1 MASKGKSHRNHRC
14 RQNCLERRFFAVIFK
29 KYAAGPGLSPSVRF
43 FFLYKLDP
51 IGVDL
56 RFSDESTMMKAILAL
71 EDGSIFHGQGFGA
84 QTSACGEVCFNT
96 SMTGYQEILTDP
108 SYKGQIVTMTY
119 PLIGNY
125 GINRL
130 DIESFQPHVAGFVI
144 RELSPVVSNWR
155 SQISLADYLAENKI
169 PGIQGIDTRAL
180 TKKLRVR
187 GALNGFI
194 TTEPMSDQEAIE
206 RAKKWPGLVGVDY
219 VKEVT
224 HKKAFLWDEKDE
236 LSREFMLASGAN
248 PNPPKAAMPA
258 AEIPIVAYDFG
269 MKYNILRRLRQQ
281 GFKVQVVPAT
291 TPAAEALKYKPA
303 GIFLSNGPGDPSALG
318 YAVKAVSDLVKS
330 GIPIFGICLGHQIL
344 GQAFGGK
351 TFKLKFGHRGGNQP
365 VKDLETGKVEITSQ
379 NHGFAVDP
387 ASLPSDVAVNRI
399 NLNDQTV
406 EGMRH
411 KSKPIFCVQ
420 YHPEASPGPHDST
433 ALFAEFSALIKKS

>member
-1 MASKGKSHRNHRC
+1 
-14 RQNCLERRFFAVIFK
+14 
-29 KYAAGPGLSPSVRF
+29 
-43 FFLYKLDP
+43 
-51 IGVDL
+51 
-56 RFSDESTMMKAILAL
+56 MKAILAL
-71 EDGSIFHGQGFGA
+71 EDGSLFHGEGFGA
-84 QTSACGEVCFNT
+84 RASACGEVCFNT

-125 GINRL
+125 GVNQL
-130 DIESFQPHVAGFVI
+130 DVESWRPHVAGFVI

-155 SQISLADYLAENKI
+155 ADYSLDQYLEQNGI
-169 PGIQGIDTRAL
+169 PGIEGIDTRAL
-180 TKKLRVR
+180 TRKLRVR

-194 TTEPMSDQEAIE
+194 STEDITDAEAAR
-206 RAKKWPGLVGVDY
+206 RAKEWPGLVGVDY

-224 HKKAFLWDEKDE
+224 HREAFLWDEKDAQSAKFK
-236 LSREFMLASGAN
+236 LIQGSGEQSAN
-248 PNPPKAAMPA
+248 AEALPPAD
-258 AEIPIVAYDFG
+258 IPIVAFDYG
-269 MKYNILRRLRQQ
+269 MKYNILRRLRQH
-281 GFKVQVVPAT
+281 GFKVQVLPAT
-291 TPAAEALKYKPA
+291 TSAADALKHKPA
-303 GIFLSNGPGDPSALG
+303 GIFLSNGPGDPAALG
-318 YAVKAVSDLVKS
+318 YAVQTVRELTQS

-365 VKDLETGKVEITSQ
+365 VKDLDSGRVEITSQ

-387 ASLPSDVAVNRI
+387 ASLPSEVQVDRI

-433 ALFAEFSALIKKS
+433 PLFAEFRALIEKH